1 MTKVIAFANQKGGVA
16 KTTSAVALA
25 QSLAMEGKRILFLDL
40 DPQENASNTLRV
52 NNTPTLY
59 DLMKARKPDD
69 ETLNIRECCEDIFEF
84 VRDMTLEDFLSNKLV
99 RNAVGMSLINIGELV
114 KALPIEYRDEH
125 PEIPWKRITGMRD
138 LAAHKYQTLDMVAVW
153 NVIQDRIPEL
163 YEFTKR

>member
-25 QSLAMEGKRILFLDL
+25 QSLALEGKRILFLDL

-69 ETLNIRECCEDIFEF
+69 ETLNKSLFQVESSKNITAMLFSLQSFKIF
-84 VRDMTLEDFLSNKLV
+84 SK
-99 RNAVGMSLINIGELV
+99 SSC
-114 KALPIEYRDEH
+114 
-125 PEIPWKRITGMRD
+125 
-138 LAAHKYQTLDMVAVW
+138 
-153 NVIQDRIPEL
+153 
-163 YEFTKR
+163 

>member
-1 MTKVIAFANQKGGVA
+1 MVRINVIF
-16 KTTSAVALA
+16 
-25 QSLAMEGKRILFLDL
+25 DH
-40 DPQENASNTLRV
+40 
-52 NNTPTLY
+52 
-59 DLMKARKPDD
+59 
-69 ETLNIRECCEDIFEF
+69 IRECCEDIFEF

-114 KALPIEYRDEH
+114 KALPIEYRNAH
-125 PEIPWKRITGMRD
+125 PEIPWKRIAGMRD

>member
-1 MTKVIAFANQKGGVA
+1 
-16 KTTSAVALA
+16 
-25 QSLAMEGKRILFLDL
+25 
-40 DPQENASNTLRV
+40 
-52 NNTPTLY
+52 
-59 DLMKARKPDD
+59 
-69 ETLNIRECCEDIFEF
+69 
-84 VRDMTLEDFLSNKLV
+84 MTLEDFLSNKLV

-125 PEIPWKRITGMRD
+125 PGIPWKRIAGMRD